1 MATKKKDEKKKD
13 DKKKG
18 DIKKNQQEAA
28 CETPDIACNQENEAA
43 DIAAELEK
51 KCEEYLQMAQRARA
65 DFDNYKRRNE
75 TAKSQAYA
83 DGMTDALSA
92 MLPVMDNFDRAVA
105 AIPQDEGTKAILDG
119 VLMVKKQLDAALAG
133 KGISEIPSEKG
144 EKFDPELHNAVMTAA
159 LEDGCEAG
167 TIAATFQKGYKLN
180 EKVIRYA
187 MVSVF
192 NE

>member
-1 MATKKKDEKKKD
+1 MAKKKDEKKKSD
-13 DKKKG
+13 A
-18 DIKKNQQEAA
+18 KKNKQEVA
-28 CETPDIACNQENEAA
+28 CETPDITCNQEAEISGGA
-43 DIAAELEK
+43 DSAVGDLEK

-83 DGMTDALSA
+83 DGVSEALSA
-92 MLPVMDNFDRAVA
+92 MLPVMDNFDRAIA
-105 AIPQDEGTKAILDG
+105 SIPQDDSTKVILDG
-119 VLMVKKQLDAALAG
+119 VLMVKKQLESALSG
-133 KGISEIPSEKG
+133 KGVSEIPSEKG
-144 EKFDPELHNAVMTAA
+144 ERFDPELHNAVMTAA